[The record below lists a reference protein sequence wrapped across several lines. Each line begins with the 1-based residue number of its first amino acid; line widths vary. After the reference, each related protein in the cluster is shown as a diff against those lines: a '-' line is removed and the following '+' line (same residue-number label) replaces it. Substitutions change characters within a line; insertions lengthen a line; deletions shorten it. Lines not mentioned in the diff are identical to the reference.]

1 MKSRE
6 AGPLSE
12 MFFRIL
18 KFLLGNSSL
27 ICSSTCPINLDFSK
41 INIKKNKLYIV
52 NIFGAKSPIA
62 NLFNNSMY
70 IKLFLVACSQIITY
84 AQTLRKASLSVVG
97 TYIVIHKNEETL
109 SANLH

>member
-1 MKSRE
+1 
-6 AGPLSE
+6 
-12 MFFRIL
+12 
-18 KFLLGNSSL
+18 
-27 ICSSTCPINLDFSK
+27 
-41 INIKKNKLYIV
+41 
-52 NIFGAKSPIA
+52 
-62 NLFNNSMY
+62 MY